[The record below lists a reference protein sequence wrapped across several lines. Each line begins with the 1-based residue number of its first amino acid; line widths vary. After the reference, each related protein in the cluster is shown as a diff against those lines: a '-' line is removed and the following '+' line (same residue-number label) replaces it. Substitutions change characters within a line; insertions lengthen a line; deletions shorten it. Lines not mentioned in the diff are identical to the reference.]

1 MGSQRIFLL
10 EKKPLMTYR
19 CQRCKEYSRR
29 NKFSWK
35 SWFKDDELIIC
46 RDCAYKESFGTKNV
60 VQAKRENKLEQE
72 KNDK

>member
-1 MGSQRIFLL
+1 
-10 EKKPLMTYR
+10 MTYR

-35 SWFKDDELIIC
+35 SWFEDDELIIC